1 MILYKISPTDNEV
14 RRTDQVAQSV
24 AAVRVGEDSLIDKV
38 LDGECSFLTDIGA
51 WVFGSRIRN
60 GAGDWFDVEDV
71 TISAHLMPK
80 DETPGNADLH
90 TIEARK
96 DGALVLRSAC
106 AIAEGVDIKIPTAA
120 GQAG

>member
-14 RRTDQVAQSV
+14 RRTDQVAESV
-24 AAVRVGEDSLIDKV
+24 AAVRVGQDSLIDKV

-60 GAGDWFDVEDV
+60 GTGNWFDVEDV

-80 DETPGNADLH
+80 DGTPGNANLH
-90 TIEARK
+90 TIEAHK